1 MKKEKRYQLINKD
14 ETHIF
19 CISQRKDDCIFHNLR
34 LQNPDDFI
42 VKEVEMDCMSEGEKQ
57 LFFKDLIQRID
68 ARPKLH
74 RDINRSIENVEIQEL
89 MGAQLGCSINTIYTD
104 YEEIDINY
112 ANYIFDVRLYLRPL
126 SSMTEEE
133 KKIYQG
139 YQDAFANSSNTYF
152 FDNFMSIDYLNS
164 KHFDYRHLIEKGLA
178 IEATPDMYLK

>member
-68 ARPKLH
+68 VRPKLH
-74 RDINRSIENVEIQEL
+74 RDINMSRENVEIQEL
-89 MGAQLGCSINTIYTD
+89 MGAQLGSAINTIYTD

-112 ANYIFDVRLYLRPL
+112 ANYIFDVRLYLRPM

-133 KKIYQG
+133 KEIYQG
-139 YQDAFANSSNTYF
+139 YQDAFLTSSGDIHY
-152 FDNFMSIDYLNS
+152 FDNFISIDYLNC
-164 KHFDYRHLIEKGLA
+164 KHFDYRGLIEKGLA
-178 IEATPDMYLK
+178 LEAPEGMYK